1 MTNKTKKRTQHK
13 NKKNKSK
20 RQHAISRKNIMKGG
34 NMSPYFNPNVDKPS
48 YDDNDYNLQ
57 SNYILDGGRRK
68 KVTRK
73 DKSKT
78 NHKQKGGQNVGDN
91 NTDPSLSIFNSN
103 FLRLFPYK
111 PAI

>member
-1 MTNKTKKRTQHK
+1 
-13 NKKNKSK
+13 
-20 RQHAISRKNIMKGG
+20 MKGG